1 MTARLREALAGGV
14 AWFDGRPLR
23 ERVLL
28 IATTALVLVF
38 LAWTLVLAPL
48 AANGDQLRQS
58 LAAGQRTTD
67 QLARQ
72 QATLQ
77 ATLSQD
83 PSAALR
89 ARIAQKENELAA
101 LNRSIDETVGQ
112 LIDPRA
118 MVTLLKQ
125 ILDVQKGLALRSLVL
140 KSPQPVYAAATD
152 RKDPNQKGASARK
165 AGDADRPTA
174 DSEPLLY
181 RHEVELTVRGSYPA
195 VVAYLQKLE
204 ALDHRLGWVG
214 VQYTSGDW
222 PAGQAVIT
230 VRTLSLSPSWLG
242 I

>member
-14 AWFDGRPLR
+14 AWFDDRPVR
-23 ERVLL
+23 ERGLL
-28 IATTALVLVF
+28 LVTTALVLVF

-48 AANGDQLRQS
+48 AAKGDQLRQG

-72 QATLQ
+72 QSALQ
-77 ATLSQD
+77 ATLSLD

-89 ARIAQKENELAA
+89 ARITRKENELAA

-118 MVTLLKQ
+118 MVALLKQ
-125 ILDVQKGLALRSLVL
+125 ILETQKGLALSSLVL
-140 KSPQPVYAAATD
+140 KAPQPVYAAAAD
-152 RKDPNQKGASARK
+152 SKAPGPGGGSAQKT
-165 AGDADRPTA
+165 GDAGRPKA

-181 RHEVELTVRGSYPA
+181 RHEVELTVRGGYPA
-195 VVAYLQKLE
+195 VAAYLQKLE

-214 VQYTSGDW
+214 VHYTAGDW